1 MGTVLL
7 QSVCVVSAGK
17 WRIRIVK
24 VTYSLTLVLSALERV
39 IRETIN

>member
-7 QSVCVVSAGK
+7 QSVCVVSVGK
-17 WRIRIVK
+17 WRIRIVI

-39 IRETIN
+39 IKETIN

>member
-7 QSVCVVSAGK
+7 QSICVVSAGK
-17 WRIRIVK
+17 WRIRIVI

-39 IRETIN
+39 IKETIN